1 MNLISVIIPVYN
13 AAKYIERT
21 VSSILN
27 QNFDG
32 VEIVLID
39 DGSTDDTAVIL
50 KKIKK
55 YNAGIVVISQKNSGV
70 SAARNAGL
78 KQASGKYIMFVDAD
92 DYLPCDA
99 LKNLFV
105 AIEQTN
111 SDICF
116 GKTKVIDLNKKNESV
131 FEKNIGDPN
140 SKNKE
145 TNIFE
150 ENSSTN
156 FIKEMFMESSSFD
169 LHSSCAKLYKH
180 SIINEILFDEGR
192 SSNEDRYFLFK
203 ALCHSSK
210 CVGINNIV
218 YLYEKHE
225 NSLSTKEIDERIFDN
240 IYFCEK
246 MDKTINND
254 FPKLAYYSKYNMII
268 TYLKVYRVIYRSDS
282 KIIKKYK
289 NELKK
294 IKKYIVNNYKSVS
307 LPITKKIEII
317 ILDKF
322 NLLYKPLLYIYDL
335 GR

>member
-1 MNLISVIIPVYN
+1 MDNKKLEGMKLKMKFNETPVRTSKKFGIN
-13 AAKYIERT
+13 DIELEDFEVPENIEKCICKDGKPST
-21 VSSILN
+21 VPLTY
-27 QNFDG
+27 G
-32 VEIVLID
+32 VSRELEKMVYD
-39 DGSTDDTAVIL
+39 KSN

-55 YNAGIVVISQKNSGV
+55 IYDENEENQEK
-70 SAARNAGL
+70 
-78 KQASGKYIMFVDAD
+78 FV
-92 DYLPCDA
+92 
-99 LKNLFV
+99 F
-105 AIEQTN
+105 E
-111 SDICF
+111 
-116 GKTKVIDLNKKNESV
+116 LNKQNQNLLE
-131 FEKNIGDPN
+131 NI
-140 SKNKE
+140 E
-145 TNIFE
+145 FIFE

-282 KIIKKYK
+282 KIIKK
-289 NELKK
+289 
-294 IKKYIVNNYKSVS
+294 
-307 LPITKKIEII
+307 
-317 ILDKF
+317 
-322 NLLYKPLLYIYDL
+322 
-335 GR
+335 